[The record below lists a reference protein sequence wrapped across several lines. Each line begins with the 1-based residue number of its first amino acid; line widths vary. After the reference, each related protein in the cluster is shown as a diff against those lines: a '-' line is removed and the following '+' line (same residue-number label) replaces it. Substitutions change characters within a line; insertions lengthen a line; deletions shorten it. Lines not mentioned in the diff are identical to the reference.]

1 MKRNSRT
8 DQWTRTIRSIRRLV
22 IEVTMLLIALG
33 GLAGVLLGL
42 LLP

>member
-8 DQWTRTIRSIRRLV
+8 EQWTRTIQRIRRLV

-33 GLAGVLLGL
+33 GLVGVLLGL
-42 LLP
+42 MP